1 MRVCFYHLDREWSA
15 SARIFADAA
24 VALRGRG
31 FDVTIVCAR
40 ESEVARRFGALGLET
55 IVLRTDGGW
64 LRAAWR
70 LRSVLK
76 RHFVEVIFAHSE
88 FEQLAAAAAAR
99 LSDRGA
105 VVRRVPALARI
116 TMGGDARLAMRL
128 AATAFLFSSP
138 EDLRVAAASARAL
151 ARARARALARA
162 LEPAVAPLGVAGAE
176 PRGASDARDGTLR
189 TIAVIFDAAQRD
201 RVSTVLRSVAM
212 LAERHPELRCAL
224 IGPPSIDDAL
234 RIQAAA
240 LGIAEVVR
248 WVADPS
254 DRQDAIATADI
265 AWLVAES
272 DDLALGLLDCFARGV
287 GVIAD
292 RTPLSTRFV
301 TDGVEGILT
310 SGLDAAGF
318 ASLFAALIADDQRRA
333 ALGSAAS
340 AAVTRWPVGATVDG
354 FEQAATAA
362 RDRTRWRV

>member
-1 MRVCFYHLDREWSA
+1 VRVCFYHLDREWSA
-15 SARIFADAA
+15 RARIFADAA
-24 VALRGRG
+24 AALRGRG
-31 FDVTIVCAR
+31 FEVTIVCAR
-40 ESEVARRFGALGLET
+40 ESEVARRFGVLGLET

-105 VVRRVPALARI
+105 VVRRVPALGRI
-116 TMGGDARLAMRL
+116 TMGRDARLAMRL

-138 EDLRVAAASARAL
+138 EDLRGAAASARAL
-151 ARARARALARA
+151 ARALAQA

-224 IGPPSIDDAL
+224 IGPPGNDDAL

-248 WVADPS
+248 WVADPG

-362 RDRTRWRV
+362 RDRTRWLV

>member
-1 MRVCFYHLDREWSA
+1 VRICFYHLDREWSA
-15 SARIFADAA
+15 RARIFADAA
-24 VALRGRG
+24 AALRGRG
-31 FDVTIVCAR
+31 FEITIVCAR
-40 ESEVARRFGALGLET
+40 NSEVARRFGVLGLET

-76 RHFVEVIFAHSE
+76 RHVVEVIFAHSE

-116 TMGGDARLAMRL
+116 TMGRDARLAMRL

-138 EDLRVAAASARAL
+138 EDLRGAAAPARAL
-151 ARARARALARA
+151 ARDGALH
-162 LEPAVAPLGVAGAE
+162 
-176 PRGASDARDGTLR
+176 

-201 RVSTVLRSVAM
+201 RVSMALRTVAM
-212 LAERHPELRCAL
+212 LVERHSELRWAL
-224 IGPPSIDDAL
+224 IGPPGNDDAL

-240 LGIAEVVR
+240 LGIGELVR
-248 WVADPS
+248 WVADPG
-254 DRQDAIATADI
+254 DRQDAIATADL
-265 AWLVAES
+265 AWLIAES
-272 DDLALGLLDCFARGV
+272 DDLALGLLDCFAHGV
-287 GVIAD
+287 GLIAD

-301 TDGVEGILT
+301 TDGVEGMLT

-318 ASLFAALIADDQRRA
+318 ASLFAALLADDRRRA
-333 ALGSAAS
+333 ALGSAAG
-340 AAVTRWPVGATVDG
+340 AAATRWPMSATADG

-362 RDRTRWRV
+362 RDRTRWLV